1 MRTQPEPHNAGL
13 EPECAPEST
22 CGRGPGTTAWVD
34 VRTTRQEISLS
45 PKFTRGEIKS
55 FTLYASRTI
64 SPGAGS
70 GLVETRP

>member
-1 MRTQPEPHNAGL
+1 M
-13 EPECAPEST
+13 
-22 CGRGPGTTAWVD
+22 AWVD

-64 SPGAGS
+64 SSGAGS